1 MRFKANALGASAV
14 LAVLLFVAACGGS
27 GSSSTAST
35 PAPTPTPQP
44 PNVVATSAT
53 VAGASMTILT
63 DDKGLTLY
71 RWATDKGTTKINCV
85 GGCAAVW
92 PPFVLPATSTKPV
105 AGKGVTGTLSV
116 LANPDGKGQQVLYN
130 GWPLYYYAK
139 DKAPGDTTGQ
149 GVGGKWFVVTPDEAA
164 NA

>member
-1 MRFKANALGASAV
+1 MRFKSPSLAAPAAI
-14 LAVLLFVAACGGS
+14 AVLLLVGACGG
-27 GSSSTAST
+27 GSSATPAST
-35 PAPTPTPQP
+35 PAPTPTAA
-44 PNVVATSAT
+44 PNVVATSAM

-71 RWATDKGTTKINCV
+71 RWATDKGTAKINCV

-92 PPFVLPATSTKPV
+92 PPFVLPATSTTPA
-105 AGKGVTGTLSV
+105 AGAGVTGTLTV

-130 GWPLYYYAK
+130 GWPLYYYSK

-149 GVGGKWFVVTPDEAA
+149 GVAGKWFVVTPSEAP
-164 NA
+164 NV